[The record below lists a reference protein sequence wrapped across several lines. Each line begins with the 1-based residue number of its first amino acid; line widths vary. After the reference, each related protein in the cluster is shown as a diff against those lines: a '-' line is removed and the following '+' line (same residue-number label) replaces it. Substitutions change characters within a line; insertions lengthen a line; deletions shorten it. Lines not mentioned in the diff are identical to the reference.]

1 MNSLSHRTPRRAST
15 RLFLMLV
22 LVVGFGLGL
31 AACADGDGG
40 NGDTAADGNGGGDG
54 GEDMPTVVFQVFP
67 ADPAGVPV
75 RVMQEEGLDEANGF
89 QAELLEVDPD
99 AAMETFLLGES
110 DVATEQDVVTTAIA
124 RQEGNE
130 TVAFYPVLNM
140 ITGIVVPEDSPYES
154 PQDLATEDAQV
165 GHFGVDS
172 GTTTGIALALNELHD
187 LDIYE
192 EYNLTEAGPEAL
204 PELLAGGEV
213 DAILDYQP
221 LLVRAVN
228 ETPGRYLFN
237 PYNEWAE
244 THDGWGPW
252 LTNLTAR
259 KEWLDED
266 PDRALAVRDAF
277 EEAQQMIVDSDFEIL
292 REDTYAEWLNLRDDA
307 EVDGFVEY
315 CQEVVPCYTT
325 EWTEDDL
332 AQAENWVELMHE
344 NELLIEELPE
354 EPLAVILEDYFEN
367 AE

>member
-1 MNSLSHRTPRRAST
+1 MNRLSLRMSRRGAG
-15 RLFLMLV
+15 RLLSLFVGVGLV
-22 LVVGFGLGL
+22 
-31 AACADGDGG
+31 ATACAEGNGGDGDVA
-40 NGDTAADGNGGGDG
+40 DDGNGAEEGGDL
-54 GEDMPTVVFQVFP
+54 PTVVFQVFP

-75 RVMQEEGLDEANGF
+75 RLMQDEGLDEANGF
-89 QAELLEVDPD
+89 KAELLEVDPD

-124 RQEGNE
+124 RQEGHE
-130 TVAFYPVLNM
+130 TVAFYPVLPL
-140 ITGIVVPEDSPYES
+140 ITGIVVPEDSPYQS
-154 PQDLATEDAQV
+154 PEDLAEEGARV
-165 GHFGVDS
+165 AHFGVDS
-172 GTTTGIALALNELHD
+172 GTTTGIALALNELYD

-192 EYNLTEAGPEAL
+192 EYELTEAGPEAL

-213 DAILDYQP
+213 DAIFDYQP

-244 THDGWGPW
+244 THGGWGPW

-277 EEAQQMIVDSDFEIL
+277 EEAQQMIIDSDFEIL
-292 REDTYAEWLNLRDDA
+292 GEDTFAEWLNLRNEA
-307 EVDGFVEY
+307 EVEGFIEY

-354 EPLAVILEDYFEN
+354 EPVAVILENYFDQ
-367 AE
+367 

>member
-1 MNSLSHRTPRRAST
+1 MRPRTRLHLAPRRSLRT
-15 RLFLMLV
+15 SLLSVVLLMVLALV
-22 LVVGFGLGL
+22 A
-31 AACADGDGG
+31 AACAEGGGDDDGDSAEG
-40 NGDTAADGNGGGDG
+40 AADGGDG
-54 GEDMPTVVFQVFP
+54 EDLPTVVFQAFP

-75 RVMQEEGLDEANGF
+75 KIIQEEGLDEEHGF

-140 ITGIVVPEDSPYES
+140 ITGMVVPEDSPYET
-154 PQDLATEDAQV
+154 PADLADGAQV

-172 GTTTGIALALNELHD
+172 GTTTGIALALDELHD
-187 LDIYE
+187 IDIYE
-192 EYNLTEAGPEAL
+192 EYDLTEAGPEAL

-213 DAILDYQP
+213 DAIMDYQP

-237 PYNEWAE
+237 PYTEWAE

-266 PDRALAVRDAF
+266 PDRAIAVRDAF
-277 EEAQQMIVDSDFEIL
+277 AEAQERIIESDHEIL
-292 REDTYAEWLNLRDDA
+292 GEEPYATWLNLRDDA
-307 EVDGFVEY
+307 EVQGFIEY
-315 CQEVVPCYTT
+315 CQDVVPCYTT
-325 EWTEDDL
+325 DWSADDL
-332 AQAENWVELMHE
+332 EQAENWVELMYEH
-344 NELLIEELPE
+344 ELLVEELPE
-354 EPLAVILEDYFEN
+354 EPVAVILEEYFDR
-367 AE
+367 